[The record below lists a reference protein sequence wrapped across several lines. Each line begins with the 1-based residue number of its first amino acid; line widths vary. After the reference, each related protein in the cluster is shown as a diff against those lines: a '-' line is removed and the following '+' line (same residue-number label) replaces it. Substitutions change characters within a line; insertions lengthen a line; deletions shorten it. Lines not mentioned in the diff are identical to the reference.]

1 MSQLLA
7 LVRVFSY
14 LSLLTVGGGL
24 AAFPEMKKLV
34 VDVHH
39 WLSFTQLIH
48 LYSMGQVAP
57 GPNMMMIVAIGE
69 WVYGIPGV
77 VVVLIAFFAP
87 TALLALLMG
96 RLWKKLET
104 WRWRASLERGLWG
117 ALTAL
122 VAICLPGGVLML
134 VAGLAYHAHGGKPT
148 VTAALKGV
156 AAAAIGLI
164 LATTI
169 QLGKRSLAYV
179 YDLVFV
185 GLTVFGVDQL
195 HQSVPRVLIVV
206 GILAVLWYRPRKPKE
221 SPQ

>member
-7 LVRVFSY
+7 LIRVFSY

-34 VDVHH
+34 VDIHH

-96 RLWKKLET
+96 RLWKRLET
-104 WRWRASLERGLWG
+104 WRWRTSIERGLSPVSIGLLLAGCLSLARGAVTGWG
-117 ALTAL
+117 TAL
-122 VAICLPGGVLML
+122 IALGVLGILLLSKINPAWL
-134 VAGLAYHAHGGKPT
+134 VL
-148 VTAALKGV
+148 
-156 AAAAIGLI
+156 AAA
-164 LATTI
+164 
-169 QLGKRSLAYV
+169 
-179 YDLVFV
+179 
-185 GLTVFGVDQL
+185 
-195 HQSVPRVLIVV
+195 VV
-206 GILAVLWYRPRKPKE
+206 GGIAFGPKL
-221 SPQ
+221 

>member
-1 MSQLLA
+1 MSQVLA
-7 LVRVFSY
+7 LLRVFSY

-87 TALLALLMG
+87 TALLTFIVG
-96 RLWKKLET
+96 RLWKKLDT
-104 WRWRASLERGLWG
+104 WRWRASIERGLSS
-117 ALTAL
+117 
-122 VAICLPGGVLML
+122 VS
-134 VAGLAYHAHGGKPT
+134 
-148 VTAALKGV
+148 
-156 AAAAIGLI
+156 IGLL
-164 LATTI
+164 LAGC
-169 QLGKRSLAYV
+169 LSLARGAV
-179 YDLVFV
+179 TDWGT
-185 GLTVFGVDQL
+185 GL
-195 HQSVPRVLIVV
+195 IA
-206 GILAVLWYRPRKPKE
+206 LAVLGILLVSKINPAWLVLAAAVVGGIGFAPKL
-221 SPQ
+221 

>member
-7 LVRVFSY
+7 LIRVFSY

-39 WLSFTQLIH
+39 WLSFTQLVH

-57 GPNMMMIVAIGE
+57 GPMMMIVAIGE

-87 TALLALLMG
+87 TALLALLIG

-104 WRWRASLERGLWG
+104 WRWRTSIERGLSPVSIGLLLAGCLSLARGAVTGWG
-117 ALTAL
+117 TAL
-122 VAICLPGGVLML
+122 IA
-134 VAGLAYHAHGGKPT
+134 LA
-148 VTAALKGV
+148 
-156 AAAAIGLI
+156 
-164 LATTI
+164 
-169 QLGKRSLAYV
+169 
-179 YDLVFV
+179 
-185 GLTVFGVDQL
+185 
-195 HQSVPRVLIVV
+195 VV
-206 GILAVLWYRPRKPKE
+206 GILLLSKINPAWLVLAGAVMGGIAFGPKL
-221 SPQ
+221 

>member
-87 TALLALLMG
+87 TAVLALLIG
-96 RLWKKLET
+96 RLWKKLAT
-104 WRWRASLERGLWG
+104 WRWRSSLERGLSP
-117 ALTAL
+117 
-122 VAICLPGGVLML
+122 V
-134 VAGLAYHAHGGKPT
+134 
-148 VTAALKGV
+148 
-156 AAAAIGLI
+156 AIGLLLAGCLSFARGAVTGWGTAAIAFAVLCI
-164 LATTI
+164 LLLWKINPAW
-169 QLGKRSLAYV
+169 LVLAAA
-179 YDLVFV
+179 
-185 GLTVFGVDQL
+185 
-195 HQSVPRVLIVV
+195 VV
-206 GILAVLWYRPRKPKE
+206 GGVAFGPKL
-221 SPQ
+221 